1 MPGPLDGIRIVDLT
15 AVVSGPF
22 ATLHLADM
30 GADVIKIEPPE
41 GDIMR
46 NPGTPPTKG
55 MGPIFLAANRNKKSL
70 CLDLKRPEAVEVVKR
85 LAAGADVFVHN
96 NRPQAIE
103 RLGLGYD
110 DIRAVNPSVIYA
122 YCLGYKRS
130 GPYGAK
136 PAYDDLVQGASGAAM
151 LTARASGGEPR
162 FMPSLIVDKTTG
174 LHLAMAVL
182 GALVHRTRTGQG
194 QLVEVP
200 MLETITSF
208 WLTEHLYDAT
218 YDPPRGQ
225 IGYARLLSPQ
235 RRPSRSKDGYVCILI
250 VTDRHWNSFCTNL
263 GREDLR
269 TDPRLATVAARANH
283 QPVVQQIVND
293 LAPSRTT
300 AEWLEFCDA
309 HDIPAMPVND
319 LDGVLEDPHLKAT
332 GFFTTREHPTEGPV
346 RTIASPLGFSETPA
360 DFRHHA
366 GFLGADGPEVLA
378 VAGYSESEIADL
390 EARGVMKVVRG
401 AGKS

>member
-15 AVVSGPF
+15 AVVSGPY

-30 GADVIKIEPPE
+30 GADVIKVEPPE
-41 GDIMR
+41 GDVMR

-55 MGPIFLAANRNKKSL
+55 MGPIFLAANRNKKSI
-70 CLDLKRPEAVEVVKR
+70 CLDLKRPEAVDAVKR
-85 LAAGADVFVHN
+85 LAANADVFVHN

-110 DIRAVNPSVIYA
+110 EIRAVNPGIVYA

-151 LTARASGGEPR
+151 LSARASGGEPA

-174 LHLAMAVL
+174 THLAMGIL
-182 GALVHRTRTGQG
+182 GALLHRARTGQG
-194 QLVEVP
+194 QFVEVP

-225 IGYARLLSPQ
+225 IGYARLLNPH
-235 RRPSRSKDGYVCILI
+235 RRPSRSKDGYVCMLI
-250 VTDRHWNSFCTNL
+250 VTDRHWNAFCTNL

-269 TDPRLATVAARANH
+269 NDPRLATIAARANH

-300 AEWLEFCDA
+300 AEWLAFCDV

-319 LDGVLEDPHLKAT
+319 LDGLLDDPHLKET

-346 RTIASPLGFSETPA
+346 RVVASPLGFSETPVE
-360 DFRHHA
+360 FRRHA
-366 GFLGADGPEVLA
+366 GFLGADGPDVLQN
-378 VAGYSESEIADL
+378 AGYSETEIADL
-390 EARGVMKVVRG
+390 EARGILKVVR
-401 AGKS
+401 

>member
-1 MPGPLDGIRIVDLT
+1 
-15 AVVSGPF
+15 
-22 ATLHLADM
+22 
-30 GADVIKIEPPE
+30 
-41 GDIMR
+41 
-46 NPGTPPTKG
+46 
-55 MGPIFLAANRNKKSL
+55 
-70 CLDLKRPEAVEVVKR
+70 
-85 LAAGADVFVHN
+85 VHN

-110 DIRAVNPSVIYA
+110 AIRAVNPSVIYA

-151 LTARASGGEPR
+151 LSARASGGEPR

-174 LHLAMAVL
+174 LHLAMGIL

-194 QLVEVP
+194 QLLEVP
-200 MLETITSF
+200 MLETIAAF

-225 IGYARLLSPQ
+225 IGYPRLLNPN

-250 VTDRHWNSFCTNL
+250 VTDRHWNAFCTNL
-263 GREDLR
+263 DREDLR
-269 TDPRLATVAARANH
+269 TDPRFATVGARANN
-283 QPVVQQIVND
+283 QPAVQQIVND

-319 LDGVLEDPHLKAT
+319 LEGVLDDPHLNAT
-332 GFFTTREHPTEGPV
+332 GFFTIREHPTEGPV
-346 RTIASPLGFSETPA
+346 RTIASPLDFSETPA

-366 GFLGADGPEVLA
+366 GFLGADGPEVLGA
-378 VAGYSESEIADL
+378 AGYTDAEIADL
-390 EARGVMKVVRG
+390 EARGVLKVVR
-401 AGKS
+401 

>member
-1 MPGPLDGIRIVDLT
+1 MPAPLDGIRIVDLT

-30 GADVIKIEPPE
+30 GAVVTKIEPPE

-55 MGPIFLAANRNKKSL
+55 MGPIFLAANRNKKSV

-85 LAAGADVFVHN
+85 LTASADVFVHN

-110 DIRAVNPSVIYA
+110 DIRAVNPSIIYA

-151 LTARASGGEPR
+151 LSARASGGEPR
-162 FMPSLIVDKTTG
+162 FLPSLIVDKTTG
-174 LHLAMAVL
+174 LHLAMGIL

-208 WLTEHLYDAT
+208 WLAEHLYDAT
-218 YDPPRGQ
+218 YDPPRGT
-225 IGYARLLSPQ
+225 IGYARVLNPH
-235 RRPSRSKDGYVCILI
+235 RRPARTKDGYVCMLA
-250 VTDRHWNSFCTNL
+250 VTDRQWEALCNGV
-263 GREDLR
+263 GREDLKS
-269 TDPRLATVAARANH
+269 DPRVSSVAARANQ
-283 QPVVQQIVND
+283 QPLVQQIVNEIA
-293 LAPSRTT
+293 LTRTT
-300 AEWLEFCDA
+300 AEWLAFCDA

-319 LDGVLEDPHLKAT
+319 LDDLFEDPHLKAT
-332 GFFTTREHPTEGPV
+332 DFFTTREHPTEGRV
-346 RTIASPLGFSETPA
+346 RTVASPLGFSETPTE
-360 DFRHHA
+360 FRHHA
-366 GFLGADGPEVLA
+366 GFLGADGPEVLGA
-378 VAGYSESEIADL
+378 VGYSDAEIADL
-390 EARGVMKVVRG
+390 EARGILKVVR
-401 AGKS
+401 

>member
-55 MGPIFLAANRNKKSL
+55 MGPIFLAANRNKKSV
-70 CLDLKRPEAVEVVKR
+70 CLDLKRPEAADVVKR
-85 LAAGADVFVHN
+85 LASSADVFVHN

-103 RLGLGYD
+103 RLGLGYE
-110 DIRAVNPSVIYA
+110 DIRAVNPAIVYA

-174 LHLAMAVL
+174 LHLAMGIL
-182 GALVHRTRTGQG
+182 GALVHRARTGQG

-218 YDPPRGQ
+218 YEPPRGQ
-225 IGYARLLSPQ
+225 IGYARLLNPH
-235 RRPSRSKDGYVCILI
+235 RRPSRSKDGYVCMLI
-250 VTDRHWNSFCTNL
+250 VTDRHWNAFCTNL

-269 TDPRLATVAARANH
+269 NDPRLATVAARANH

-293 LAPSRTT
+293 LAPGRTT
-300 AEWLEFCDA
+300 AEWLAFCDA

-319 LDGVLEDPHLKAT
+319 LDGLLDDPHLKAT
-332 GFFTTREHPTEGPV
+332 GFFTTREHPTEGLV
-346 RTIASPLGFSETPA
+346 RTVASPLGFSETPTE
-360 DFRHHA
+360 FRSHA
-366 GFLGADGPEVLA
+366 SFLGAEGPEVLSA
-378 VAGYSESEIADL
+378 AGYGEAEIADL
-390 EARGVMKVVRG
+390 EARGIMKVVR
-401 AGKS
+401 

>member
-15 AVVSGPF
+15 GVVSGPF

-55 MGPIFLAANRNKKSL
+55 MGPIFLAANRNKKSIS
-70 CLDLKRPEAVEVVKR
+70 LDLKRPEAVDVVKR
-85 LAAGADVFVHN
+85 LAATADVFVHN

-110 DIRAVNPSVIYA
+110 VIREVNPGIVYA

-151 LTARASGGEPR
+151 LSARASGGDPR
-162 FMPSLIVDKTTG
+162 FIPSLIVDKTTG
-174 LHLAMAVL
+174 LHLAMGVL
-182 GALVHRTRTGQG
+182 GALMHRERTGQG

-225 IGYARLLSPQ
+225 MGYARLLSPH
-235 RRPSRSKDGYVCILI
+235 RRPSRSKDGYVCMLI
-250 VTDRHWNSFCTNL
+250 VTDRHWNAFCTNL

-269 TDPRLATVAARANH
+269 TDPRLSTIAARANH

-293 LAPSRTT
+293 LAPTRTT
-300 AEWLEFCDA
+300 AEWLAFCDA
-309 HDIPAMPVND
+309 NDIPAMPVND
-319 LDGVLEDPHLKAT
+319 LDDLLEDPHLKAT
-332 GFFTTREHPTEGPV
+332 GFLTTREHPTEGPV
-346 RTIASPLGFSETPA
+346 RTIASPLGFSETPVE
-360 DFRHHA
+360 FRTHA
-366 GFLGADGPEVLA
+366 GFLGADGPSVLKD
-378 VAGYSESEIADL
+378 AGYSDTEIADL
-390 EARGVMKVVRG
+390 EARDILKVVR
-401 AGKS
+401 

>member
-1 MPGPLDGIRIVDLT
+1 MPGPLDGIRILDLT

-30 GADVIKIEPPE
+30 GADVVKIEPPE

-55 MGPIFLAANRNKKSL
+55 LGPIFLAANRNKKSV

-85 LAAGADVFVHN
+85 LAASADVFVHN

-110 DIRAVNPSVIYA
+110 DVRAVNPEIVYA

-136 PAYDDLVQGASGAAM
+136 PAYDDLVQGASGASM

-174 LHLAMAVL
+174 LHLAMAIL
-182 GALVHRTRTGQG
+182 AAIVHRQRTGKG

-200 MLETITSF
+200 MLETITAF
-208 WLTEHLYDAT
+208 WMTEHLYDAT
-218 YDPPRGQ
+218 YEPPRGR
-225 IGYARLLSPQ
+225 IGYPRLLSPH
-235 RRPSRSKDGYVCILI
+235 RRPSQSKDGYVCILI
-250 VTDRHWNSFCTNL
+250 VTDRHWNSFCTGL

-269 TDPRLATVAARANH
+269 ADPRIATTAARANNQH
-283 QPVVQQIVND
+283 VVQQIVND

-300 AEWLEFCDA
+300 AEWLTFCDA

-319 LDGVLEDPHLKAT
+319 LDGVLDDPHLNAT

-346 RTIASPLGFSETPA
+346 RTIASPFGFSETPV

-366 GFLGADGPEVLA
+366 GFLGADGPDVLGA
-378 VAGYSESEIADL
+378 AGYSAAEIADL
-390 EARGVMKVVRG
+390 EARGAMKVVRQ
-401 AGKS
+401 AAKS

>member
-55 MGPIFLAANRNKKSL
+55 MGPIFLAANRNKKSV
-70 CLDLKRPEAVEVVKR
+70 CLDLKRPEAVDVVKR
-85 LAAGADVFVHN
+85 LASSADVFVHN

-103 RLGLGYD
+103 RLGLGYE
-110 DIRAVNPSVIYA
+110 DIRAVNPAIVYA

-151 LTARASGGEPR
+151 LTARASGSEPR

-174 LHLAMAVL
+174 LHLAMGIL
-182 GALVHRTRTGQG
+182 GALVHRARTGQG

-218 YDPPRGQ
+218 YEPPRGQ
-225 IGYARLLSPQ
+225 IGYARLLNPH
-235 RRPSRSKDGYVCILI
+235 RRPSRSKDGYVCMLI
-250 VTDRHWNSFCTNL
+250 VTDRHWNAFCTNL

-269 TDPRLATVAARANH
+269 NDPRLATVAARANH

-293 LAPSRTT
+293 LAPGRTT
-300 AEWLEFCDA
+300 AEWLAFCDA

-319 LDGVLEDPHLKAT
+319 LDGLLDDPHLKAT

-346 RTIASPLGFSETPA
+346 RTVASPLGFSETPTE
-360 DFRHHA
+360 FRSHA
-366 GFLGADGPEVLA
+366 GFLGAEGPGVLSA
-378 VAGYSESEIADL
+378 AGYGEAEIADL
-390 EARGVMKVVRG
+390 EARGIMKVVR
-401 AGKS
+401 

>member
-1 MPGPLDGIRIVDLT
+1 
-15 AVVSGPF
+15 
-22 ATLHLADM
+22 
-30 GADVIKIEPPE
+30 
-41 GDIMR
+41 
-46 NPGTPPTKG
+46 
-55 MGPIFLAANRNKKSL
+55 
-70 CLDLKRPEAVEVVKR
+70 VKR
-85 LAAGADVFVHN
+85 LAATADVFVHN

-110 DIRAVNPSVIYA
+110 AIRAVNPGIVYA

-151 LTARASGGEPR
+151 LSARASGGEPR

-174 LHLAMAVL
+174 THLAMGILA
-182 GALVHRTRTGQG
+182 ALVHRQRTGQG

-200 MLETITSF
+200 MLETIASF

-225 IGYARLLSPQ
+225 IGYARLLNPH
-235 RRPSRSKDGYVCILI
+235 RRPSRSKDGYVCMLI
-250 VTDRHWNSFCTNL
+250 VTDRHWNAFCGNL

-269 TDPRLATVAARANH
+269 DDPRLSTIAARANH

-293 LAPSRTT
+293 LAPTRTT

-319 LDGVLEDPHLKAT
+319 LDDLLEDPHLKAT
-332 GFFTTREHPTEGPV
+332 GFFATREHPSEGVV
-346 RTIASPLGFSETPA
+346 RTLASPFDFSGTPVE
-360 DFRHHA
+360 FRRHA

-378 VAGYSESEIADL
+378 AAGYGEAEIADL
-390 EARGVMKVVRG
+390 EARGVMKVVRHARSG
-401 AGKS
+401 

>member
-15 AVVSGPF
+15 GVVSGPY

-30 GADVIKIEPPE
+30 GADVIKVEPPE
-41 GDIMR
+41 GDVMR

-55 MGPIFLAANRNKKSL
+55 MGPIFLAANRNKKSI
-70 CLDLKRPEAVEVVKR
+70 CLDLKRPEAVDVVKR
-85 LAAGADVFVHN
+85 LAATADVFVHN

-110 DIRAVNPSVIYA
+110 DIRAVNPGIVYA

-151 LTARASGGEPR
+151 LTARASGGEPA

-174 LHLAMAVL
+174 THLAMGIL
-182 GALVHRTRTGQG
+182 GALLHRARTGQG

-200 MLETITSF
+200 MLETITAF

-225 IGYARLLSPQ
+225 IGYARLLNPH
-235 RRPSRSKDGYVCILI
+235 RRPSRSKDGYVCMLI
-250 VTDRHWNSFCTNL
+250 VTDRHWNAFCSNL

-269 TDPRLATVAARANH
+269 NDPRLSTIAARANN
-283 QPVVQQIVND
+283 QPVVQQIVNE

-300 AEWLEFCDA
+300 TEWLAFCDA

-319 LDGVLEDPHLKAT
+319 LGDLLDDPHLKAT
-332 GFFTTREHPTEGPV
+332 GFFTIRDHPTEGPV
-346 RTIASPLGFSETPA
+346 RVVASPLGFSETPTE
-360 DFRHHA
+360 FRSHA
-366 GFLGADGPEVLA
+366 GFLGADGPDVLKD
-378 VAGYSESEIADL
+378 AGYGDAEIVDL
-390 EARGVMKVVRG
+390 ETRGILKVVR
-401 AGKS
+401 

>member
-1 MPGPLDGIRIVDLT
+1 MPGPLHGIRIVDLT

-30 GADVIKIEPPE
+30 GADVIKVEPPE
-41 GDIMR
+41 GDVMR

-55 MGPIFLAANRNKKSL
+55 MGPIFLAANRNKRSI
-70 CLDLKRPEAVEVVKR
+70 CLDLKRPEAVDAVKR
-85 LAAGADVFVHN
+85 LAATADVFVHN

-110 DIRAVNPSVIYA
+110 DIRAINPGIVYA

-151 LTARASGGEPR
+151 LSARAYGGEPR
-162 FMPSLIVDKTTG
+162 FLPSLIVDKTTG
-174 LHLAMAVL
+174 THLAMAIL
-182 GALVHRTRTGQG
+182 GALFHRARTGRG

-200 MLETITSF
+200 MLETITAF

-218 YDPPRGQ
+218 YDPPRGP
-225 IGYARLLSPQ
+225 IGYTRVLNPH
-235 RRPSRSKDGYVCILI
+235 RRPSRSKDGYVCMLI
-250 VTDRHWNSFCTNL
+250 VTDRHWNAFCTNL
-263 GREDLR
+263 DREDLR
-269 TDPRLATVAARANH
+269 SDPRLSTIAARANH

-300 AEWLEFCDA
+300 AEWLAFCDA

-319 LDGVLEDPHLKAT
+319 LDDLLDDSHLKET

-346 RTIASPLGFSETPA
+346 RVMASPLGFSETPTE
-360 DFRHHA
+360 FRNHA
-366 GFLGADGPEVLA
+366 GFLGADGPDILRA
-378 VAGYSESEIADL
+378 AGYSDGDIADL
-390 EARGVMKVVRG
+390 EAGGVLRVVR
-401 AGKS
+401 